1 MGPGRSLLHSP
12 EIDNM
17 GDLAAHE
24 IVSVSQLDQD
34 LRVIVRQESKG
45 ITPIVIRRLRERSLV
60 GSSVLASPK
69 ILIGDKR

>member
-1 MGPGRSLLHSP
+1 MGPGRSLLHLP

-34 LRVIVRQESKG
+34 LRVIVRPGVKE
-45 ITPIVIRRLRERSLV
+45 
-60 GSSVLASPK
+60 GSRQL
-69 ILIGDKR
+69 